1 MNINLLIKSVDIFD
15 HNYEKSFISEK
26 ILLSDKIEYS
36 QSDEY
41 GESKIFVHKNFL
53 EIFRKGQ
60 INSKQIFKLGEITN
74 FLYLTENMKGH
85 FSIKTNTL
93 TILNRKIYLEYD
105 IIDKNEVINSI
116 KLEITEL

>member
-1 MNINLLIKSVDIFD
+1 MNINLLIKSIDTFD
-15 HNYEKSFISEK
+15 NNYEKSFISEK

-36 QSDEY
+36 YSDEY
-41 GESKIFVHKNFL
+41 GESKIFVHKKFL

-85 FSIKTNTL
+85 FSLKTNTL

>member
-1 MNINLLIKSVDIFD
+1 MNINLLIKSIDTFD
-15 HNYEKSFISEK
+15 NNYEKSFISEK
-26 ILLSDKIEYS
+26 ILLNNKIEYS
-36 QSDEY
+36 YSDEY
-41 GESKIFVHKNFL
+41 GVSRISVHENFI
-53 EIFRKGQ
+53 EIFRKGE
-60 INSKQIFKLGEITN
+60 INSRQIFKPEEITN

>member
-15 HNYEKSFISEK
+15 HDYEKYFISEK

-36 QSDEY
+36 YSDEY

-74 FLYLTENMKGH
+74 FLYLTENMKSQ
-85 FSIKTNTL
+85 FSLKTDVL
-93 TILNRKIYLEYD
+93 IILNKKIYLEYD
-105 IIDKNEVINSI
+105 IIEKNEVINSI

>member
-36 QSDEY
+36 YSDEY

-74 FLYLTENMKGH
+74 FLYLTENMKSR
-85 FSIKTNTL
+85 FSLKTDVL
-93 TILNRKIYLEYD
+93 IILNKKIYLEYD
-105 IIDKNEVINSI
+105 IIEKNEVINSI

>member
-36 QSDEY
+36 YSDEY

-74 FLYLTENMKGH
+74 FLYLTENMKSQ
-85 FSIKTNTL
+85 FSLKTGVL
-93 TILNRKIYLEYD
+93 IILNKKIYLEYD
-105 IIDKNEVINSI
+105 IIEKNEVINSI

>member
-1 MNINLLIKSVDIFD
+1 
-15 HNYEKSFISEK
+15 
-26 ILLSDKIEYS
+26 
-36 QSDEY
+36 
-41 GESKIFVHKNFL
+41 
-53 EIFRKGQ
+53 
-60 INSKQIFKLGEITN
+60 
-74 FLYLTENMKGH
+74 MKGH